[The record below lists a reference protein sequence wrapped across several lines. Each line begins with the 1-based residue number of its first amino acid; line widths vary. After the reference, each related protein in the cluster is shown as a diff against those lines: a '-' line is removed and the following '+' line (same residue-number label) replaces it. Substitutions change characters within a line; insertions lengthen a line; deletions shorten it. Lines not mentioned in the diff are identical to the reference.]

1 MSGSAEFARF
11 IAALVASGIFWL
23 MVLFFIER
31 AWLRSRLPGA
41 LIMAVLV
48 LTLSA
53 LALFTVV
60 DEGAW
65 KVIASQTEAH
75 GQD

>member
-1 MSGSAEFARF
+1 
-11 IAALVASGIFWL
+11 
-23 MVLFFIER
+23 VLFFIER

-53 LALFTVV
+53 LVLFTVV
-60 DEGAW
+60 DDGAW
-65 KVIASQTEAH
+65 KVIASQTEAR